1 MKELIYIKH
10 RKEDNCEITELNQN
24 WKTMLSTYM
33 TTHYIVVNS
42 YEVHNHY
49 FIAIDSI
56 SNDTIN
62 MLNRA
67 NVTVYTIDRII
78 GCTLIKFRDEK
89 SRDLVF
95 NVLNK
100 KVV

>member
-1 MKELIYIKH
+1 MEKLVYVNPH
-10 RKEDNCEITELNQN
+10 KEDNCEITELNQN

-33 TTHYIVVNS
+33 TTHYIAVNS

-95 NVLNK
+95 DILK
-100 KVV
+100 EKVV